1 MSLAGSQLP
10 DWQRQLERPEVTA
23 RLRVAPEDFEVR
35 ELPLI
40 EPEGSGSHLWLEIRK
55 RGANTQWVAS
65 QLAAAAGVAVRDVGF
80 AGMKDR
86 HAVTTQWFSIG
97 LQEGRNDRWREWDI
111 PGVAILQAHRHGR
124 KLQRGALRGNRFRL
138 VLRDLQGA
146 TGPLEARLE
155 SIRGTGVPNYFG
167 PQRFGRQGANIPA
180 AVRWLERGQR
190 ISRNQ
195 RSIYLSVVRSYLFN
209 RLLSKRVALG
219 SWDRLIDG
227 DLAMLDGSRSV
238 FPCRLPDPEL
248 ERRCAEF
255 DIHPTGPLPGRAG
268 KRGNAQAAGEAAA
281 LEAAVLQPFELLL
294 KALQGAGVDAS
305 RRSLRVV
312 PADLEWRWEES
323 GLALGFSLPPG
334 SYATSVL
341 RELVLT
347 DPDTI
352 SEDT

>member
-1 MSLAGSQLP
+1 VSLAGSELP
-10 DWQRQLERPEVTA
+10 DWQRQLQRPEVKA
-23 RLRVAPEDFEVR
+23 RLRAVPEDFQVW

-40 EPEGSGSHLWLEIRK
+40 EPEGRGSHLWLEICK
-55 RGANTQWVAS
+55 RCANTQWVAS
-65 QLAAAAGVAVRDVGF
+65 QLAAAAGVSARDVGF

-86 HAVTTQWFSIG
+86 HAVTTQWFSVG
-97 LQEGRNDRWREWDI
+97 LQEGENDNWREWDI
-111 PGVAILQAHRHGR
+111 PGVTILQARRHGR

-146 TGPLEARLE
+146 MDSLEARLE
-155 SIRGTGVPNYFG
+155 SIRRTGVPNYFG
-167 PQRFGRQGANIPA
+167 PQRFGRQGANIPRA
-180 AVRWLERGQR
+180 ARWLERGQR

-195 RSIYLSVVRSYLFN
+195 RSIYLSAVRSYMFNQVLAERVSLGIWN
-209 RLLSKRVALG
+209 RL
-219 SWDRLIDG
+219 ING

-238 FPCRLPDPEL
+238 FPCRLPDREL

-268 KRGNAQAAGEAAA
+268 KRGNSETAGEAAA
-281 LEAAVLQPFELLL
+281 LEAAVLNHCDALLR
-294 KALQGAGVDAS
+294 ALRGAGVDAS

-312 PADLEWRWEES
+312 PGDLEWQWGECC
-323 GLALGFSLPPG
+323 LALEFSLPPG
-334 SYATSVL
+334 AYATSVL
-341 RELVLT
+341 RELVLA